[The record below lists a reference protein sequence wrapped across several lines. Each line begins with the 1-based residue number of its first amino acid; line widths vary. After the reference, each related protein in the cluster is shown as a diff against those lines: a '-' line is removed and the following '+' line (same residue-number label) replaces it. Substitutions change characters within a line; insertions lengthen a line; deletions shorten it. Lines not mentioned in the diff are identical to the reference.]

1 MLSWQD
7 SPSDTLGT
15 GFVCRVSG
23 APVNTVSELR
33 AARTRAL
40 IDELLAAEA
49 HLHAEREAVSAI
61 LFYAIGA
68 AGEDGAA
75 RKRLIALKR
84 EWFNLRPVPA
94 ARVEAALGTVASA
107 AAERARGFGL
117 ALTQRDALAAEA
129 RAAYAAEVPAL
140 RDRFRSLLADA
151 DFLKGLL
158 ISSRALHGATA
169 RYVKAGGE
177 LSGKEEKTER
187 GLLRYYT
194 RMATKATPFSTFC
207 AILPGAWVEDDG
219 APDVPRFRGDPRK
232 KRSFVRVNK
241 MLYGLLLDH
250 LKTRPA
256 FRRALEVEPNPTLRN
271 EGGKLVYLTAL
282 EGREVFQR
290 LNHNEVLDL
299 IGAIFGG
306 PTSPTLA
313 DLIAALSADPQID
326 ATPEEAE
333 AYLDRLIEIGFLR
346 FRTGIREQDADWDVP
361 FRQLLDRIDDEHAAR
376 SSVLLAHVRERT
388 DAYGAAPPEERA
400 AIRDEILAA
409 TTAAFEEMELKG
421 RLRRDMPFYEDATGD
436 ATAEVALTP
445 GVRRAFAAW
454 ESWVR
459 LTTRLA
465 WPRPEQATMRHFFDT
480 FYRGER
486 ASVPLLQFYEDFFR
500 EHFKAHVEKEAKMR
514 AGAPRAELEGYN
526 VANPFE
532 LEFIAAMAAARAR
545 LTEAFALR
553 WREAPDAAEISV
565 TAEEVEEALRGVEN
579 SDSLCRSVGSFAVLA
594 PRGDDPL
601 LVLGGGSYTV
611 GYGKYFSR
619 FLYMLPDEVQEMVR
633 RDNAAL
639 TGELL
644 AEICGD
650 AQFNANLHPP
660 LLRWEI
666 SYPTGESGA
675 ADEQLRSSDLR
686 VELSPEDPHN
696 LLLRHAPTG
705 ARVVPVDL
713 GFLNPRMRPPLY
725 QLLSR
730 FTPPATF
737 APLLPETPDPPKP
750 VVAEAD
756 TAPAAEGGGAAVVD
770 GPAAEAAAVTMGE
783 AVADT
788 MAAADTALAGTSAAP
803 PAEPAPA
810 PRVTNRPR
818 IVFGGQLVLSRR
830 RWTVPGVLFPQRA
843 ADESPADFFIR
854 AERWRREHGIP
865 EASYLRIHPTM
876 TPRAAEPGSPAE
888 AAPEPEAELPGY
900 EAAPE
905 PEAPEAADGEA
916 PAAEDGATPAAPRTA
931 GSRDLLKPQF
941 IDFANPLLVGLLGK
955 MAANLKQFT
964 AVFEECLP
972 EGAGLARH
980 GENSFATELVVQLN
994 FPAGALLGATPALAG
1009 DRRGE

>member
-1 MLSWQD
+1 
-7 SPSDTLGT
+7 
-15 GFVCRVSG
+15 
-23 APVNTVSELR
+23 ELR
-33 AARTRAL
+33 ASSTRAA
-40 IDELLAAEA
+40 IDQLLAAEA
-49 HLHAEREAVSAI
+49 HLHAEREAVAAI

-68 AGEDGAA
+68 SGEDAAA

-84 EWFNLRPVPA
+84 EWYNLRPVPVG
-94 ARVEAALGTVASA
+94 RVEEALRTVASA
-107 AAERARGFGL
+107 AAERARAFGL
-117 ALTQRDALAAEA
+117 ALTQRDALAADA
-129 RAAYAAEVPAL
+129 RAAYAAEMPAL
-140 RDRFRSLLADA
+140 RTRFRSLLGDA

-219 APDVPRFRGDPRK
+219 GPDVPRFRGDPLR

-346 FRTGIREQDADWDVP
+346 FRTGIREQDADWDIP
-361 FRQLLDRIDDEHAAR
+361 FRELLDRIDDEHAAR

-454 ESWVR
+454 ESWTR

-480 FYRGER
+480 FYKGEH

-514 AGAPRAELEGYN
+514 GGAPRAELEGYN

-532 LEFIAAMAAARAR
+532 LEFITAMTTARTR

-553 WREAPDAAEISV
+553 WREAPDAEEISV
-565 TAEEVEEALRGVEN
+565 TAAEVEAALSGVEN

-594 PRGDDPL
+594 PRGDDPF

-666 SYPTGESGA
+666 SYPTGEGGV

-737 APLLPETPDPPKP
+737 SPYLPDTPDPKP
-750 VVAEAD
+750 VVAETAMD
-756 TAPAAEGGGAAVVD
+756 AAPAEEAVEVVATPDAAIVD
-770 GPAAEAAAVTMGE
+770 GPAAEAAAVTMGDV
-783 AVADT
+783 VADT
-788 MAAADTALAGTSAAP
+788 VADAAPAESTSA
-803 PAEPAPA
+803 
-810 PRVTNRPR
+810 
-818 IVFGGQLVLSRR
+818 
-830 RWTVPGVLFPQRA
+830 
-843 ADESPADFFIR
+843 
-854 AERWRREHGIP
+854 
-865 EASYLRIHPTM
+865 
-876 TPRAAEPGSPAE
+876 
-888 AAPEPEAELPGY
+888 
-900 EAAPE
+900 
-905 PEAPEAADGEA
+905 
-916 PAAEDGATPAAPRTA
+916 
-931 GSRDLLKPQF
+931 
-941 IDFANPLLVGLLGK
+941 
-955 MAANLKQFT
+955 
-964 AVFEECLP
+964 
-972 EGAGLARH
+972 
-980 GENSFATELVVQLN
+980 
-994 FPAGALLGATPALAG
+994 
-1009 DRRGE
+1009 